1 MQENIL
7 VSACLLGVDC
17 RYDGTSTVI
26 EQLKTLKMQH
36 NLIPICPEI
45 FGGMQT
51 PRAPAERINNKV
63 VTITG
68 EDVTSYY
75 TKGAEQVLQL
85 AKFYD
90 CRYAILKEHSPS
102 CGYEKIYDGTFSGKL
117 IAGSGVL
124 AELLAANGI
133 TIVGETKI
141 TQLFSH
147 K

>member
-90 CRYAILKEHSPS
+90 CRYALQ
-102 CGYEKIYDGTFSGKL
+102 
-117 IAGSGVL
+117 
-124 AELLAANGI
+124 
-133 TIVGETKI
+133 TKVS
-141 TQLFSH
+141 LVE
-147 K
+147 